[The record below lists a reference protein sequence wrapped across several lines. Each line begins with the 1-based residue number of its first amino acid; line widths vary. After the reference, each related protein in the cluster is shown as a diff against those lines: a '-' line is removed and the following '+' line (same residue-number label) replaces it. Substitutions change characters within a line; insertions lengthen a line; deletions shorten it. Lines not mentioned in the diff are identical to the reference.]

1 MTYKRERGIDTRV
14 YFKQYHLAA
23 LLQNEVK
30 SHITIKFKFSHN
42 LADNIIRH
50 VVGLDFSIHNGA
62 ESHHVADI
70 TADMSNYSFVCKRTN
85 GVIQS
90 FDSLLKDNFI
100 FTIVNDGFQI
110 KQGYVSV
117 FSELVE

>member
-50 VVGLDFSIHNGA
+50 VVGLD
-62 ESHHVADI
+62 
-70 TADMSNYSFVCKRTN
+70 VCKRTN

-90 FDSLLKDNFI
+90 FDSLLKDNLI